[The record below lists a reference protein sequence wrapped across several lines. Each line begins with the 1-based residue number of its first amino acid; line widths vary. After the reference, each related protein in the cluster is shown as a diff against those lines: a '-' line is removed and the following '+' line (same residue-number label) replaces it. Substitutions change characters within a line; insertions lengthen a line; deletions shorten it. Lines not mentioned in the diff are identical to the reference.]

1 MRDSS
6 LRLLLSAAVSAT
18 VAVGVVSLARPFADE
33 PGKGESAT
41 EHAPPDL
48 WKSDRFES
56 LSRRLVSLEN
66 EVSELRQQVR
76 ATSAAQTASH
86 SDENGDVEETVKDQI
101 ASALT
106 NEREAALARRIVVK
120 QEQDSAL
127 VDEFS
132 EAAGIDATTAEA
144 LEAEYLAV
152 TAKHLTLIDNAEH
165 GTISWDEARSE
176 MKENWASGQSAV
188 RELLDDDQFREL
200 ASIAKKHS
208 TTLFIETTEPSEDE
222 QPIR

>member
-1 MRDSS
+1 MRDTS
-6 LRLLLSAAVSAT
+6 LILLLSAAVSAT
-18 VAVGVVSLARPFADE
+18 VAVGVVSLSRPLADE
-33 PGKGESAT
+33 PPGNGGSAT

-48 WKSDRFES
+48 SESDRFES

-66 EVSELRQQVR
+66 EVSELRQLVR
-76 ATSAAQTASH
+76 ETGAAQAASR
-86 SDENGDVEETVKDQI
+86 SDDVEENVKDQI

-106 NEREAALARRIVVK
+106 NEREAALARRIAVK

-132 EAAGIDATTAEA
+132 EAAGLSATTAEA

-152 TAKHLTLIDNAEH
+152 TAKHLTLIDDAEH
-165 GTISWDEARSE
+165 GKISWDEARSE
-176 MKENWASGQSAV
+176 MKENWASGQRAV

-200 ASIAKKHS
+200 ASLAKKHS
-208 TTLFIETTEPSEDE
+208 TTLFIETTKPSEGE